1 MNLNSKSI
9 HRLAATAAL
18 AALVTACS
26 SSGDGAGGTNGTG
39 GSTSGTSSS
48 ANILDPT
55 QTQLS
60 GVLTGL
66 GNQLSV
72 IDNSGSPLKVGGFV
86 KCLVPVA
93 NKLLDGPDGLLTN
106 LLKTVNA
113 SLVSG
118 PGALS
123 STLSP
128 TMLQGGAA
136 DLANGLQSLTTTL
149 PNALLTL
156 VGQGSCSGTSTGT
169 NPLAYLQSLATT
181 GGSNNPLAPLQN
193 ALISVGVPADGG
205 GSGPTGTPL
214 DIILSPLSKLAGGAG
229 APTTAVTL
237 ATVVNQLASGL
248 ITLNNALSTN
258 IPNQLQNAPVVGGA
272 LTLVTD
278 ALANV
283 GLVLTDLNN
292 PATTNAELLGTVNT
306 LLKDVASTLAV
317 IPGSSTVAAPLLT
330 QTTATVSTLSAVT
343 SPLTSLLATVASIPL
358 GSSSSSTSLTS
369 LTSLL
374 NTSGTSTSTTGTGT
388 PVTSTTLTSIP
399 VIGPILGLLGL

>member
-1 MNLNSKSI
+1 MNLNSKNL

-18 AALVTACS
+18 AALVAACS
-26 SSGDGAGGTNGTG
+26 SSGGSGGSNGTG
-39 GSTSGTSSS
+39 STGGTSSP
-48 ANILDPT
+48 NILDPT

-66 GNQLSV
+66 GNQLTV
-72 IDNSGSPLKVGGFV
+72 IDNSGSPLKVGAFV
-86 KCLVPVA
+86 KCLDPVA
-93 NKLLDGPDGLLTN
+93 NQLLDGPDGLLTN

-113 SLVSG
+113 GLTTG

-123 STLSP
+123 SALTP
-128 TMLQGGAA
+128 ATLQGGAA
-136 DLANGLQSLTTTL
+136 DLATGLQSLTTTL

-156 VGQGSCSGTSTGT
+156 VNQGSCSGTGSAS
-169 NPLAYLQSLATT
+169 NPLATLQGLATL
-181 GGSNNPLAPLQN
+181 GGTNNPLAPLQN
-193 ALISVGVPADGG
+193 ALISAGVPANGG
-205 GSGPTGTPL
+205 GAGPTNTPL
-214 DIILSPLSKLAGGAG
+214 DVILAPLSKLAGGAG
-229 APTTAVTL
+229 APTTAATL
-237 ATVVNQLASGL
+237 ATVINQLASGVV
-248 ITLNNALSTN
+248 TLNNALSSN
-258 IPNQLQNAPVVGGA
+258 IPNQVQNAPVVGGA

-292 PATTNAELLGTVNT
+292 PATTNTQLLGTVNT

-330 QTTATVSTLSAVT
+330 QTTTAVSTLSAVT

-374 NTSGTSTSTTGTGT
+374 TPASGTTSTTTASGSSAT
-388 PVTSTTLTSIP
+388 TTLTSVPI
-399 VIGPILGLLGL
+399 IGPILVALGL